1 MQSFGKYYGV
11 YFSIFSDIYVS
22 EQANSRLVLLIEVL
36 LIKTACIRK
45 TESPMKAVTVDI
57 FRECIA
63 KFLDT
68 FRHVSLNALFFL
80 EDEKDEF
87 SWDFHINT
95 HSRMRIV
102 TESVFSNL
110 VTRS

>member
-1 MQSFGKYYGV
+1 
-11 YFSIFSDIYVS
+11 
-22 EQANSRLVLLIEVL
+22 
-36 LIKTACIRK
+36 
-45 TESPMKAVTVDI
+45 MKAVTVDI

-80 EDEKDEF
+80 EDEKDKF
-87 SWDFHINT
+87 SYLHI
-95 HSRMRIV
+95 HSRMRIIEH
-102 TESVFSNL
+102 TKSVFWNL